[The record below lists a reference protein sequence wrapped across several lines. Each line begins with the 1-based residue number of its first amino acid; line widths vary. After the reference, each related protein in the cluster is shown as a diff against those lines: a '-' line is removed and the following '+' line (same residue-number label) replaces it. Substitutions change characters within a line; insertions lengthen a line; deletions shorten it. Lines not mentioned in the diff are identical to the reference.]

1 MHTLTCQA
9 ISCIYND
16 SRKCS
21 ANVIRVGVAKQETFC
36 DTFTKAD
43 SFVADQADKMPSL
56 TDNISDAEFSNELA
70 DSPKISCTAA
80 ACVYNKAF
88 RCRARSVEI
97 DDPKD
102 SDICNCNTFRSK

>member
-21 ANVIRVGVAKQETFC
+21 ANVIRVGVARRETFC

-43 SFVADQADKMPSL
+43 SFVADQAGKMPRL
-56 TDNISDAEFSNELA
+56 TENISDAEFSAELT

-88 RCRARSVEI
+88 RCKARSVEI
-97 DDPKD
+97 DDPQD
-102 SDICNCNTFRSK
+102 LGMCSCNTFRQK